1 MWNVNPDSG
10 MYDWDKLKD
19 DIKNHGVRNSQLL
32 ALMPT
37 ASTSQIMGNNEAFE
51 AITSN
56 LYKRKTLAGEF
67 ILINKYLIDD
77 LIKLKLWNNEIR
89 EKIMINDGSVQNI
102 DEIPNDIKEL
112 YKTVWEIKQ
121 KSIID
126 MSADRGAFICQ
137 TQSMNLFVAEPN
149 PNLLTKMHFYTWSKG
164 LKTGM
169 YYLRT
174 KPKASTQQFTID
186 PRKSKSNLKNNSNMN
201 QSNQQEPEDCI
212 SCGA

>member
-1 MWNVNPDSG
+1 MLNIKPTEG
-10 MYDWDKLKD
+10 MYDWDVLRKE
-19 DIKNHGVRNSQLL
+19 INEHGVRNSLL
-32 ALMPT
+32 VALMPT

-56 LYKRKTLAGEF
+56 IYKRKTLAGEF
-67 ILINKYLIDD
+67 IVINKFLIED
-77 LIKLKLWNNEIR
+77 LVKLNIWDKEVR
-89 EKIMINDGSVQNI
+89 EKIIINEGSIQNI
-102 DEIPNDIKEL
+102 EEIPEEIRKL

-121 KSIID
+121 KDVID
-126 MSADRGAFICQ
+126 LAADRAPFICQ

-149 PNLLTKMHFYTWSKG
+149 PNLLTKMHFYTWKKG

-174 KPKASTQQFTID
+174 KPRATTQQFTID
-186 PRKSKSNLKNNSNMN
+186 PTKSKSNITQRSTVTPE
-201 QSNQQEPEDCI
+201 EPEECL

>member
-1 MWNVNPDSG
+1 MKKKTKA
-10 MYDWDKLKD
+10 MQKE
-19 DIKNHGVRNSQLL
+19 DIQENGIRNSQLL

-67 ILINKYLIDD
+67 ILINKYLVED
-77 LIKLKLWNNEIR
+77 LIKLDLWNTDIR
-89 EKIMINDGSVQNI
+89 EKIMINDGSVQGI
-102 DEIPNDIKEL
+102 EEIPDNIKAL

-121 KSIID
+121 KNIID
-126 MSADRGAFICQ
+126 LSADRAPYICQ
-137 TQSMNLFVAEPN
+137 AQSMNLFVAEPN
-149 PNLLTKMHFYTWSKG
+149 PNLLTKMHFYTWGKG

-174 KPKASTQQFTID
+174 RPKATTQQFTID
-186 PRKSKSNLKNNSNMN
+186 PRKSKSNLGQNTNITPAD
-201 QSNQQEPEDCI
+201 EPEECLN
-212 SCGA
+212 CGA